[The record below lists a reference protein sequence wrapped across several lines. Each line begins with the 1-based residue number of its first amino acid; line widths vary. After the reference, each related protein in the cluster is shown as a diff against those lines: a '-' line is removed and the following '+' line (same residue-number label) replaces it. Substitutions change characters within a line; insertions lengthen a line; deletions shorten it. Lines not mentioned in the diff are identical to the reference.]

1 MKNIFS
7 IEVDAPPERVFAW
20 LGDGERAKQWVPNLV
35 ESDDLERTP
44 KGVGSTFRHVY
55 VERGRR
61 MEMHGK
67 VVAHEPPDRL
77 AIALTGPFDLY
88 VEYQLDDLAGRT
100 RLTQRSEV
108 RFKNRAMALA
118 ALLMRPLM
126 RKASSKQ
133 TEESFGKLKRLI
145 ESA

>member
-44 KGVGSTFRHVY
+44 NGVGSTFRHVY

>member
-44 KGVGSTFRHVY
+44 DGVGSTFRHVY